1 MEVVDGHKE
10 RMNFFAWTINYA
22 LIPAP
27 TAASLD
33 DASSILTFALL
44 PLLLPLPLHP
54 PSSSPPR
61 HPPPRDRIRPRTTKE
76 RPVHACTGREILN
89 RVRARTSSSFPF
101 SITIYT
107 RIYIYIYGCPSQLV
121 VLLFTEKPRDI
132 YAREIVWR
140 GETGLVEK
148 KRRKR
153 KNGRRAKKATNRRVV
168 VERRRREEKRERWRG
183 KGEGERE
190 REGSR
195 G

>member
-1 MEVVDGHKE
+1 MKSFKTRACTHKIRRITPRGRAGMEVADGHKE

-89 RVRARTSSSFPF
+89 RVRACTSSSFPF

-107 RIYIYIYGCPSQLV
+107 RIYIYIWLS
-121 VLLFTEKPRDI
+121 LLASCSPVYRET
-132 YAREIVWR
+132 ARY
-140 GETGLVEK
+140 L
-148 KRRKR
+148 
-153 KNGRRAKKATNRRVV
+153 
-168 VERRRREEKRERWRG
+168 RERDCVAR
-183 KGEGERE
+183 
-190 REGSR
+190 
-195 G
+195 

>member
-1 MEVVDGHKE
+1 MKKKKKKSTRKSSTLKSFKTRACTHKIRRITPRGRAGMEVADGHKE

-107 RIYIYIYGCPSQLV
+107 RIYIYIWLS
-121 VLLFTEKPRDI
+121 LLASCSPVYRET
-132 YAREIVWR
+132 ARY
-140 GETGLVEK
+140 L
-148 KRRKR
+148 
-153 KNGRRAKKATNRRVV
+153 
-168 VERRRREEKRERWRG
+168 RERDCVAR
-183 KGEGERE
+183 
-190 REGSR
+190 
-195 G
+195 